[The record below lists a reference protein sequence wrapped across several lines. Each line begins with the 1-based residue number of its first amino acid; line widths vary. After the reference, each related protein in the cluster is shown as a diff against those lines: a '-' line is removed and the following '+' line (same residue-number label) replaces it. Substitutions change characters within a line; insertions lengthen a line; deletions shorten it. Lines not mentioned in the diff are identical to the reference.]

1 MTDKHTPGPW
11 RTIGNETIMAIH
23 RYESELIAAGE
34 RMLDAEYGP
43 ERIAARQARLAE
55 LAAQTEKDRAM
66 THPLEEMLMQSVKD
80 NNAVFMAGYEE
91 GYEAGKREAL
101 TALKA
106 LAGIAVKID
115 ALLSH
120 ETMEDAQ

>member
-1 MTDKHTPGPW
+1 
-11 RTIGNETIMAIH
+11 
-23 RYESELIAAGE
+23 
-34 RMLDAEYGP
+34 
-43 ERIAARQARLAE
+43 
-55 LAAQTEKDRAM
+55 M
-66 THPLEEMLMQSVKD
+66 THPIEEMLKQSVKD

-101 TALKA
+101 TALNA
-106 LAGIAVKID
+106 LTEIAVKID